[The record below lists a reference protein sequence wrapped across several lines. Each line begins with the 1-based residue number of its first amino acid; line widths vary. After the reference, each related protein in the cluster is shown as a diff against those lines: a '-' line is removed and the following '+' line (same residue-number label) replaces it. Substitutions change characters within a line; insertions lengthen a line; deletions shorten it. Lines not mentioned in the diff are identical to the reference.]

1 MNGNTD
7 IGAMV
12 IGQDVVQGFP
22 EPDVSYIVRLPPLEC
37 PVRVIL
43 YKALLEDEFGKQF
56 CNLGSGAP
64 AVAGMNT
71 DCLTKFL
78 YIIP

>member
-1 MNGNTD
+1 MSSNTD
-7 IGAMV
+7 IGARV

-37 PVRVIL
+37 PVRIIL
-43 YKALLEDEFGKQF
+43 YEALLEDELGKLL

-71 DCLTKFL
+71 DCLAEFL
-78 YIIP
+78 